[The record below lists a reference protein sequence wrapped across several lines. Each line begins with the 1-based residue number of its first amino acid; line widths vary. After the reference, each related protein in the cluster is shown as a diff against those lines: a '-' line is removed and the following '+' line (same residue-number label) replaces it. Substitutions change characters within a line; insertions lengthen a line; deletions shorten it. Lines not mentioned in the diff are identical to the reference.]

1 MLNLA
6 TIVNMTGH
14 REHGR
19 QQAGRAWVP
28 HARALDLPGEH
39 SKDPRNFTSWH
50 RASLGGACSQPS
62 PGPQA
67 LPTVRTCPRE
77 SQSRWA
83 ECRAPTTCI
92 PRPADGRHADQHVT
106 GPSPLSVAHACP
118 GPQWGKHTW
127 TFKCAVAVTTEHCP
141 DPRQLST
148 GGDKPADPVHTH
160 SHTPRHSP
168 VACALWR
175 LPPSQLST
183 RAERVL
189 TALRGSSARCAFCEP
204 PSVPCCV
211 FRKCALS
218 YGKKERTEGHVRRWR
233 LPGR

>member
-83 ECRAPTTCI
+83 ECRALTTCI

-106 GPSPLSVAHACP
+106 GASPLSVAHTCP

-141 DPRQLST
+141 DPDSSPREGTSLQIQST
-148 GGDKPADPVHTH
+148 PTATHHATRLWPVHCGGCH
-160 SHTPRHSP
+160 LRSFP
-168 VACALWR
+168 LE
-175 LPPSQLST
+175 PSAS
-183 RAERVL
+183 
-189 TALRGSSARCAFCEP
+189 
-204 PSVPCCV
+204 
-211 FRKCALS
+211 
-218 YGKKERTEGHVRRWR
+218 
-233 LPGR
+233 